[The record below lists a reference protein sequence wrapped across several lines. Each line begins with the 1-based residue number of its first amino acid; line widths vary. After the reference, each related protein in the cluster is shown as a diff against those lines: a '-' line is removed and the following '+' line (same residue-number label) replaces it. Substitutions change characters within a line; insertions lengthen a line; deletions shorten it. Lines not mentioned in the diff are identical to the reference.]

1 MASPRS
7 TLYAVMLVSLLGT
20 AGIALPYPVLSPY
33 FLDGNNVNELTAWL
47 GLNPKLLLGGL
58 LALYPLGLIFGSSV
72 IGALSDTYGR
82 KPLLIITLL
91 ASVFCYGL
99 TGYAV
104 TLESYPLFALARFL
118 TGLFEGNI
126 AVSRAIALGLHPAIN
141 RTRALSLL
149 YATNYLGWLL
159 GPLAGGYLVALG
171 VADVFYVA
179 GAVTL
184 LATVM
189 VQLAIAKPPATET
202 VPQHSLRQV
211 LRAMRE
217 QNSLGLVR
225 EKPMQPLLLYH
236 ILYTLGLNLFYEF
249 YPLWLVERFNFTS
262 LEIGW
267 STVAITGT
275 MIASSIYAVTWLE
288 NQYGALDALR
298 RSSLA
303 LSLTLLVLP
312 FAGPVTLYALFIAS
326 GGIIALCNGI
336 FPAYMANRFESFGL
350 GRVQG
355 LLTTNFCIANV
366 IAALIGSVI
375 ALAGVGWALAT
386 GGMLTLAASLWLWSW
401 RPDTSG
407 VETCSSAINDHD

>member
-33 FLDGNNVNELTAWL
+33 FLGGDNINPLTAYL

-72 IGALSDTYGR
+72 IGALSDSYGR
-82 KPLLIITLL
+82 KPLLIVTLL
-91 ASVFCYGL
+91 ASVLCYVL

-104 TLESYPLFALARFL
+104 VLENYPLFALARFL

-141 RTRALSLL
+141 RTRALSMLF
-149 YATNYLGWLL
+149 ATNYLGWLL
-159 GPLAGGYLVALG
+159 GPLAGGYLMVLG
-171 VADVFYVA
+171 VAEVFYVA

-189 VQLAIAKPPATET
+189 VQLAIVTPASEAARAPRHPA
-202 VPQHSLRQV
+202 VIW
-211 LRAMRE
+211 RAMRE
-217 QNSLGLVR
+217 QNSLGLIR

-249 YPLWLVERFNFTS
+249 YPLWLVERFGFTS

-275 MIASSIYAVTWLE
+275 MMLSSIYGVTLLE
-288 NQYGALDALR
+288 NRYGSLGAVR

-303 LSLTLLVLP
+303 LAVTLLFLP
-312 FAGPVTLYALFIAS
+312 LAGPVSLYVIFVVC
-326 GGIIALCNGI
+326 GGVIALCNGI

-366 IAALIGSVI
+366 VAALFGSVI
-375 ALAGVGWALAT
+375 ALAGVGWALGT
-386 GGMLTLAASLWLWSW
+386 GGVLIMGASLWLWSW
-401 RPDTSG
+401 RSDQSD
-407 VETCSSAINDHD
+407 SR